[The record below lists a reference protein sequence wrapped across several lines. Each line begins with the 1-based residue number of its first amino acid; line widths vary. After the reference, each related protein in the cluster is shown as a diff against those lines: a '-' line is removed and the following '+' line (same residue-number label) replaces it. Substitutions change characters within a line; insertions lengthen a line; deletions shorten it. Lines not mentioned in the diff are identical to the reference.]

1 MNLFLSTLPGRCT
14 AIVLL
19 LAATSASAR
28 AEWLID
34 VDAGS
39 LFDSNVNNGYEHE
52 DIRADGA
59 LTFNGAGSYVATLSG
74 ADSLTLSA
82 DARSEVYHRFH
93 GLNVLGGGGTAAY
106 RHKFGLGSEAPWIR
120 FSAAVAAD
128 DYRSDI
134 RDGDRIALVAEL
146 GRRFSTSFDTAFG
159 LTYERRYAKNDE
171 PVVPGISGAVFDIRG
186 QSIYARAG
194 YAVDDRLLVGALLT
208 LRRGDVVASTR
219 PALEIFRASEA
230 IAADPTFGPDF
241 FAYRLRGTTAT
252 AELTASWALDDR
264 SSLNVGYVDER
275 TASAAGIV
283 YRGYSA
289 NIVFAWRYY

>member
-1 MNLFLSTLPGRCT
+1 MNLFLPTLPGRRT
-14 AIVLL
+14 AIVFM

-34 VDAGS
+34 VDAGA
-39 LFDSNVNNGYEHE
+39 LFDSNVNNGYEQR

-59 LTFNGAGSYVATLSG
+59 LTLNGAGSYLALSG
-74 ADSLTLSA
+74 ADSLTLGA

-93 GLNVLGGGGTAAY
+93 GLNVIGGGGTAVY
-106 RHKFGLGSEAPWIR
+106 RHKFGLGSEVPWIR
-120 FSAAVAAD
+120 LSAAVAAD

-134 RDGDRIALVAEL
+134 RDGDRIAFDAEL
-146 GRRFSTSFDTAFG
+146 GRRFNTAFDAAFG
-159 LTYERRYAKNDE
+159 LTYERRYAKHDE
-171 PVVPGISGAVFDIRG
+171 PVVPGISGAVFDVRG
-186 QSIYARAG
+186 QSIYARVG
-194 YAVDDRLLVGALLT
+194 YAIDDRLLVGAELT

-219 PALEIFRASEA
+219 PDLAIFRASEA

-252 AELTASWALDDR
+252 VGLTASWALDDR
-264 SSLNVGYVDER
+264 SSLNVAYVDDR
-275 TASAAGIV
+275 TDSAGSIV
-283 YRGYSA
+283 YRSHSA

>member
-1 MNLFLSTLPGRCT
+1 MNPFLSALHGGRI
-14 AIVLL
+14 AIVFI
-19 LAATSASAR
+19 LAVTSASAR

-34 VDAGS
+34 ADAGA
-39 LFDSNVNNGYEHE
+39 LFDSNVNNGYEQR

-59 LTFNGAGSYVATLSG
+59 LTFNGAGSYLATLSG
-74 ADSLTLSA
+74 SDSITLSA

-93 GLNVLGGGGTAAY
+93 GLNVIGGGGTAVY

-120 FSAAVAAD
+120 LSAAVAAD
-128 DYRSDI
+128 DYRSDL

-146 GRRFSTSFDTAFG
+146 GRRLSTTFDAAFG

-171 PVVPGISGAVFDIRG
+171 PVVPGISGAVFDLRG
-186 QSIYARAG
+186 QSVYARAG
-194 YAVDDRLLVGALLT
+194 YAIDDRLLVGAEFT

-219 PALEIFRASEA
+219 PDLAIFRASEA

-252 AELTASWALDDR
+252 VELTASWALDDR
-264 SSLNVGYVDER
+264 SSLNAAYIDER
-275 TASAAGIV
+275 TDSAGGIV
-283 YRGYSA
+283 YRSHSA